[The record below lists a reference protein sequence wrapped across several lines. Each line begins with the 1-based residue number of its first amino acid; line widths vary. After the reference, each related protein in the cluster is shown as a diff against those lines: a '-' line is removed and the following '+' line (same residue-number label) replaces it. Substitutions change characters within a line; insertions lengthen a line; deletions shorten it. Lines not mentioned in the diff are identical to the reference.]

1 MKVLRVKQD
10 QSNRPASDLLV
21 TAAQLSP
28 QAAPLTGIVTR
39 MRASSL
45 IPYARYGA
53 RKLGHAGII
62 GLSILIFSAAAFVS
76 TNSPLHDQVAS
87 QTLELDNLRAI
98 ASNEHGSVRASYPL
112 DSAREIVAQLPSRND
127 LPQIMGQIVAVAT
140 AAGLSLDRGSYAFTS
155 TESGDISSYR
165 LKLPVR
171 GSYPQVR
178 EFIENT
184 LAAVPA
190 AALESMRVERNEVSS
205 QVIAADLEFAVLVGS
220 IK

>member
-1 MKVLRVKQD
+1 MKDLRVKQD
-10 QSNRPASDLLV
+10 IPSRPASDLLM
-21 TAAQLSP
+21 TAAQLQP
-28 QAAPLTGIVTR
+28 QSAPVPSALLRV
-39 MRASSL
+39 RATSL

-53 RKLGHAGII
+53 QKLGHAGII
-62 GLSILIFSAAAFVS
+62 GLSILIFCTAAFVS
-76 TNSPLHDQVAS
+76 ANGPLHDQIAS

-98 ASNEHGSVRASYPL
+98 SSSEQGSVGASNPP
-112 DSAREIVAQLPSRND
+112 DSAREIIAQLPSRND

-155 TESGDISSYR
+155 TESGDISSYH
-165 LKLPVR
+165 LNLPVR

-190 AALESMRVERNEVSS
+190 AALDSMRVERNEVSS

-220 IK
+220 MK